1 VGFLVLA
8 VVSALAVT
16 RLRPE
21 SHAGVPAPLPP
32 SDPSAPPVVVER
44 EVIGGSAWAG
54 FLSLIRSPYLLGICL
69 FVLIMAV
76 MATFI
81 YFTRLKLVSAMTTD
95 IDQRTGLFA
104 QIDFWTQFA
113 TFMLQLF
120 ITGHIMKRLGV
131 GVAMV
136 LLPVTVSLGFIGL
149 ALTGSFASM
158 VLLEAAFKAMQR
170 GITRPARE
178 TLFTVISREDKYKA
192 KGVIDTFVY
201 RTGDLVGA
209 WSEGFLAKLGGG
221 VLTLTALVIPMAVV
235 WAGLS
240 LWLARAQ
247 GRIAGARTSGEG

>member
-1 VGFLVLA
+1 
-8 VVSALAVT
+8 
-16 RLRPE
+16 
-21 SHAGVPAPLPP
+21 
-32 SDPSAPPVVVER
+32 
-44 EVIGGSAWAG
+44 
-54 FLSLIRSPYLLGICL
+54 
-69 FVLIMAV
+69 
-76 MATFI
+76 
-81 YFTRLKLVSAMTTD
+81 
-95 IDQRTGLFA
+95 
-104 QIDFWTQFA
+104 
-113 TFMLQLF
+113 MLQLF

-192 KGVIDTFVY
+192 KGVIDTLVY

-247 GRIAGARTSGEG
+247 GRIAATQGSAEG

>member
-1 VGFLVLA
+1 
-8 VVSALAVT
+8 
-16 RLRPE
+16 
-21 SHAGVPAPLPP
+21 
-32 SDPSAPPVVVER
+32 
-44 EVIGGSAWAG
+44 
-54 FLSLIRSPYLLGICL
+54 
-69 FVLIMAV
+69 MAI

-81 YFTRLKLVSAMTTD
+81 YFTRLKLVSAMTD
-95 IDQRTGLFA
+95 VVDQRTGLFA

-120 ITGHIMKRLGV
+120 ITGHVMKRLGV

-136 LLPVTVSLGFIGL
+136 LLPVTVSLGFLGL
-149 ALTGSFASM
+149 ALTGTLTSM
-158 VLLEAAFKAMQR
+158 ILLEAAFKAMQR

-201 RTGDLVGA
+201 RSGDVAGA
-209 WSEGFLAKLGGG
+209 WSEGLLGKLGGG
-221 VLTLTALVIPMAVV
+221 VFTLTALVIPMAVI

-247 GRIAGARTSGEG
+247 GKMAAREAPAEIQPV